1 MTPLPIIRG
10 SSAANYPVDVSYVFL
25 TGVGEWQNAGQQR
38 WASAPGCRVNF
49 SLPYAGLSQTQKN
62 AIRTAVSNAKGRFAT
77 DLSISFLGTTYT
89 NMSIDVDKWRA
100 TETKPTQYS
109 APVKLVQTI
118 AQNLSP
124 GAPGGA
130 FPTLANGALCVLP
143 YTEAKR
149 FQTVATAVD
158 AGPIYT
164 TAEFGGGFAGY
175 PTDGLPDWDLP
186 EEGISDVDTAAI
198 VAHYIANW
206 GKLYSFAFTD
216 EAGTPFTKSHY
227 ATDVLSVRY
236 RGVNDSSVHV
246 LIEATN

>member
-10 SSAANYPVDVSYVFL
+10 ASAANYPVDVSYTFL
-25 TGVGEWQNAGQQR
+25 TGIGEWQNAAQQR

-49 SLPYAGLSQTQKN
+49 SLPYASLSQTQKN
-62 AIRTAVSNAKGRFAT
+62 TIRTAVTNAKGRFAT

-100 TETKPTQYS
+100 TESKPTQY
-109 APVKLVQTI
+109 AGPIRIVQTI

-124 GAPGGA
+124 GTPGLP
-130 FPTLANGALCVLP
+130 FPALANGALCILP
-143 YTEAKR
+143 YTEGKR

-158 AGPIYT
+158 AGPLYT
-164 TAEFGGGFAGY
+164 TAEFAGGFSGY

-186 EEGISDVDTAAI
+186 QQGLSDADTAAI
-198 VAHYIANW
+198 VAHFIANW
-206 GKLYSFAFTD
+206 GKLYSFTFTD
-216 EAGTPFTKSHY
+216 EAGTAFAKSHY
-227 ATDVLSVRY
+227 ATDVLNVRY
-236 RGVNDSSVHV
+236 RGVNDSAVQV